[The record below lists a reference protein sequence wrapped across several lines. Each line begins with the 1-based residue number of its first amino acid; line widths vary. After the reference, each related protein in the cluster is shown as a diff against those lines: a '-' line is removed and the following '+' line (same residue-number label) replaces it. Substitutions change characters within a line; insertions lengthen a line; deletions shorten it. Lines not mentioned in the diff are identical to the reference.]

1 MKNAISIFKN
11 LGVGQIQAAKNFA
24 LTHKGTAVI
33 AIAMVATA
41 TSYGQDNLTEGLEGI
56 SGTFQNEWWPRIK
69 VIAYIL
75 AGVFALFG
83 LVNVFRQSQRGED
96 NVGKVAGAWVGG
108 LAVFLLGIWAVDT
121 FIIGAATGI

>member
-1 MKNAISIFKN
+1 MKKTFSNFKN
-11 LGVGQIQAAKNFA
+11 SGVEQMQAAKKFA
-24 LTHKGTAVI
+24 FTHKGTAVL
-33 AIAMVATA
+33 AVALVATA

-121 FIIGAATGI
+121 FIIGAAAGI

>member
-1 MKNAISIFKN
+1 MN
-11 LGVGQIQAAKNFA
+11 QIQNFQKSSLTNLKKANNFIAKNRKPLMLTLLFA
-24 LTHKGTAVI
+24 ASSSI
-33 AIAMVATA
+33 YA
-41 TSYGQDNLTEGLEGI
+41 QDNLTEGLEGI
-56 SGTFQNEWWPRIK
+56 STTFEQEWWPRIK

-83 LVNVFRQSQRGED
+83 LVNVFKQSQRGED

-121 FIIGAATGI
+121 FIIGAATGA